1 MNQVVPF
8 QQASVRHYTPGQLDL
23 IRRTVAADTNASEFD
38 LFVEVCKR
46 VGLDPFRRQIYAVVY
61 NKDNPQK
68 RKMSIITGIDGFRA
82 VAARN
87 RDYRPD
93 DSEPEFDIDANLI
106 GPANP
111 AGIVKCVSR
120 SFKFGPDGQWH
131 ACVGVAYWAEFAP
144 IKEIADDYD
153 WIDTGDVWADT
164 GKPKKKKVPR
174 GDVTPSVDGKWASM
188 PHVMIAK
195 CAEAQAIRK
204 GWPEDLSGIYAA
216 EEMEQAAVYDSASEA
231 LAAYD
236 RDERMKLVGGRDSLA
251 IVWHP
256 GAPIEMVQVGTFMD
270 DCIRWM
276 NEAKTADE
284 INAFAETN
292 AASLRQFWGH
302 HKSDALDLKKRLE
315 TRRAQLSA
323 FTPSGFHFVD
333 AYGDRQTAE
342 PEASGEFLDR
352 MVKALSDASV
362 AGQVDALLNNN
373 SEALARVE
381 DAGRATIDGLAER
394 TRAALRGTL
403 V

>member
-1 MNQVVPF
+1 MNQVVQLPNS
-8 QQASVRHYTPGQLDL
+8 AVRTYSAGQLDL
-23 IRRTVAADTNASEFD
+23 IRRTVAADTNPSEFD

-46 VGLDPFRRQIYAVVY
+46 AGLDPFRRQIHAVVY
-61 NKDNPQK
+61 SKDNPQK
-68 RKMSIITGIDGFRA
+68 RKMSIITGVDGFRA

-93 DSEPEFDIDANLI
+93 DNEPEYTID
-106 GPANP
+106 PALKSDTNP
-111 AGIVKCVSR
+111 LGLVKAVVHAY
-120 SFKFGPDGQWH
+120 KLAPNGEWH
-131 ACVGVAYWAEFAP
+131 RVTGVAYWDEFAP
-144 IKEIADDYD
+144 VKEAWDYSQEQ
-153 WIDTGDVWADT
+153 
-164 GKPKKKKVPR
+164 GKRVPSGRFELDR
-174 GDVTPSVDGKWASM
+174 GGNWYRM
-188 PHVMIAK
+188 GRVMLAK
-195 CAEAQAIRK
+195 CAEVQALRK

-323 FTPSGFHFVD
+323 ITPSGFHFVD

-352 MVKALSDASV
+352 MVNALSEASV